1 MRLRTLPVSI
11 AGVVAG
17 TACAIMYGNFGLLQ
31 TLLCLLFAVLAQI
44 ASNFGNEYYDYL
56 GGYDRKGRE
65 GFRRGVTEGDLSPE
79 AMKRA
84 TYGTLAA
91 ASLVGCTLIYWGGFG
106 LIPIGICI
114 ALFAL
119 AYSTG
124 PWPLSHHGLGD
135 IAVILFFGIV
145 PVVFTCRLQTPDW
158 TPVELSLPM
167 GIAVGL
173 MAANVLIVNNYRDM
187 EDDAN
192 TGKHTT
198 VVLLGRK
205 TMQKIYYASGWIAM
219 LVLTPLW
226 SKLPGI
232 DLIVPALYLTT
243 HTLIWRQLIRRRG
256 AKLNP
261 LLGMTATE
269 LLIFAIFTL
278 MLTVLY

>member
-1 MRLRTLPVSI
+1 
-11 AGVVAG
+11 
-17 TACAIMYGNFGLLQ
+17 MYTDLL
-31 TLLCLLFAVLAQI
+31 
-44 ASNFGNEYYDYL
+44 
-56 GGYDRKGRE
+56 
-65 GFRRGVTEGDLSPE
+65 
-79 AMKRA
+79 
-84 TYGTLAA
+84 
-91 ASLVGCTLIYWGGFG
+91 GGFG